1 MLKDGLRLELECGV
15 ASTTAVDFNRF
26 RFRGVPVARN
36 ISMAALADRDDLVY
50 KWFRVFK
57 ENNEY
62 SDRTLH
68 GYIHDFIKY
77 IRVCDD
83 SNIPPESEGAV
94 TLWERHLVEQVRLN
108 GMNVNSARKLISSI
122 KSILSISIAD
132 SHKWF
137 SPYSIF
143 RSEIKP
149 TKAYSDN
156 ELSKLLKIFHALFNQ
171 LYIQIID
178 NKEFYLTSSA
188 TCKTTSFSFKG
199 HSIAIAS
206 AVTKC
211 FCAAYY
217 LLSYFTLSN
226 STTLLKM
233 VKVDKRDVE
242 GRVFFEQSVLKPRA
256 NKYVSICIGDNGT
269 FHVPKYALRF
279 FERLLKLSSAISPGK
294 HLLYQVKNSIA
305 SPLEVNHIA
314 YFSKWLQSTFNIKD
328 DHGELLIPTTRK
340 FRASGSFRFLMR
352 TGSEIDTSILLG
364 NTPQVLKRHYT
375 SGNEAENNQQLL
387 ATALTLENAVKC
399 ADIEEAKQLAKLE
412 MNVEILPYEEFL
424 SKYSPKQGQK
434 TVIGTGCKNPHSEQA
449 EKYQR
454 KMNFNPKD
462 FIVENLACSEITNC
476 FFCKNQVI
484 IESAED
490 IWCLLSFKLSII
502 ESKEEHIN
510 PSQFQKNFGE
520 LLNRI
525 ELILFKINPVIRR
538 AAEKLLNS
546 QGRHPFWL
554 ESLNKTF

>member
-1 MLKDGLRLELECGV
+1 
-15 ASTTAVDFNRF
+15 
-26 RFRGVPVARN
+26 
-36 ISMAALADRDDLVY
+36 MAAFADRDDLVY

-77 IRVCDD
+77 VRVCDE
-83 SNIPPESEGAV
+83 SKIPPESEGAV

-122 KSILSISIAD
+122 KSILGISFAE

-137 SPYSIF
+137 SQYSIF

-156 ELSKLLKIFHALFNQ
+156 ELSKLLKVFHALFNQ
-171 LYIQIID
+171 LYTQIMD
-178 NKEFYLTSSA
+178 NKDFYLKSSA
-188 TCKTTSFSFKG
+188 TCKTTSFSFNG
-199 HSIAIAS
+199 HSIPIAS

-233 VKVDKRDVE
+233 VKVDKRDV
-242 GRVFFEQSVLKPRA
+242 GGSVLFEQSVLKPRA

-294 HLLYQVKNSIA
+294 HLLYQVKNNIA
-305 SPLEVNHIA
+305 SPLEVNHPA
-314 YFSKWLQSTFNIKD
+314 YFSKWFQSTFNIRD
-328 DHGELLIPTTRK
+328 EHGKLLTPTTRK
-340 FRASGSFRFLMR
+340 FRASGSFRFLMC

-375 SGNEAENNQQLL
+375 TGNESENNQQLL
-387 ATALTLENAVKC
+387 ATALTLQNAVK
-399 ADIEEAKQLAKLE
+399 
-412 MNVEILPYEEFL
+412 
-424 SKYSPKQGQK
+424 
-434 TVIGTGCKNPHSEQA
+434 
-449 EKYQR
+449 
-454 KMNFNPKD
+454 
-462 FIVENLACSEITNC
+462 
-476 FFCKNQVI
+476 
-484 IESAED
+484 
-490 IWCLLSFKLSII
+490 
-502 ESKEEHIN
+502 
-510 PSQFQKNFGE
+510 
-520 LLNRI
+520 
-525 ELILFKINPVIRR
+525 
-538 AAEKLLNS
+538 
-546 QGRHPFWL
+546 
-554 ESLNKTF
+554 